1 MKTSG
6 RSTAGYTLIELAVA
20 AGVAVVVAALF
31 FSVLRTFSHL
41 SAKNA
46 AINLT
51 HTQARAAIHRAV
63 TEIRDSVSIPQLTDT
78 AGTPLAATSGP
89 AAGVSYQGV
98 VAGPYLVWSTAA
110 AGQNTIKITARAGD
124 PPFTAGGLR
133 LIVPSWFIEDDVT
146 AVGPASGSPLVRTVT
161 LANPLLKTITC
172 ASGAP
177 NFVAYFTQRSA
188 LAVVGSELRYYAKKG
203 APQYTVVSANLTSP
217 TPFSVPNGDN
227 RFIQAA
233 FATQDPRIL
242 NRGFKSMNLKTNLT
256 VPYRYRLTTY
266 Q

>member
-1 MKTSG
+1 MKTSA
-6 RSTAGYTLIELAVA
+6 RASAGYTLIELAVT
-20 AGVAVVVAALF
+20 AGVAVVAAVLF
-31 FSVLRTFSHL
+31 FSVLRTFSYL

-51 HTQARAAIHRAV
+51 HTQARTSIHRAV
-63 TEIRDSVSIPQLTDT
+63 TEIRDAVSIPQLTDAT
-78 AGTPLAATSGP
+78 GAPLAASGGP

-98 VAGPYLVWSTAA
+98 IAGPYVVWSTAA
-110 AGQNTIKITARAGD
+110 AGQNTIKITSRAGD
-124 PPFTAGGLR
+124 PPLSGGMR
-133 LIVPSWFIEDDVT
+133 LIIPSWFVEDDITTVS
-146 AVGPASGSPLVRTVT
+146 GASGSPPVRTVT

-172 ASGAP
+172 TAGSP
-177 NFVAYFTQRSA
+177 NYVAYYTQRSA
-188 LAVVGSELRYYAKKG
+188 LVVVGSELRYYAKKG
-203 APQYTVVSANLTSP
+203 APQYAVVSANVTSP

-242 NRGFKSMNLKTNLT
+242 NRGFKSMNLQTNLT
-256 VPYRYRLTTY
+256 VPYRFRLTTY

>member
-1 MKTSG
+1 MKIYV
-6 RSTAGYTLIELAVA
+6 RATAGYTLIELAVT
-20 AGVAVVVAALF
+20 AGVTVMVAALF
-31 FSVLRTFSHL
+31 FSVLRTFSYL

-51 HTQARAAIHRAV
+51 HTQARTAIHRAV
-63 TEIRDSVSIPQLTDT
+63 TEIRDSVSIPQLTDA

-98 VAGPYLVWSTAA
+98 AAGPYLVWSTAT

-124 PPFTAGGLR
+124 PPLGGGLR
-133 LIVPSWFIEDDVT
+133 LIVPSWFIEDDITMVS
-146 AVGPASGSPLVRTVT
+146 PASGSPLVRTVT

-177 NFVAYFTQRSA
+177 NYVVYFTQRSA

-203 APQYTVVSANLTSP
+203 APQYTVVSANVTSP
-217 TPFSVPNGDN
+217 TPFSVPSGDN

-242 NRGFKSMNLKTNLT
+242 NRGFKSMNLQTNLT
-256 VPYRYRLTTY
+256 MPYRYRLTTY